1 MTVGREIESKQ
12 NIIFLGTD
20 QLISA
25 EVLERVRAIDNI
37 NGAQSFDL

>member
-25 EVLERVRAIDNI
+25 EVLERVRALENI